1 MKYVLIT
8 GAYGGMGCAT
18 AKLLA
23 ERGCTV
29 FALDKTVREA
39 EENIIPIQAD
49 VTDSESVER
58 AFALVRSQT
67 GALDAIFH
75 FAGIYRLDSLVEMS
89 EERFTGIFNI
99 NLFGAYRINKAFLP
113 LLREGSRIV
122 LTTSELAPITPM
134 PFTGVYAVTK
144 AALEKYAESLRMEL
158 QLLGISV
165 SVIRPGAV
173 KTGLLSDSTRELNDF
188 CGNTRLYALNAE
200 KYRDVVD
207 RVEAK
212 NVPPEKIAKTA
223 VRALTARRPKYV
235 YNVNRNPLLRL
246 WNILPARWQT
256 AAIRRI
262 LQPKHGRQMDRTRSN
277 SR

>member
-1 MKYVLIT
+1 MKFVLIT
-8 GAYGGMGCAT
+8 GAYGGMGYAT
-18 AKLLA
+18 AKA
-23 ERGCTV
+23 FAARGDTV

-39 EENIIPIQAD
+39 EENIIPVQAD

-67 GALDAIFH
+67 DALDAILH
-75 FAGIYRLDSLVEMS
+75 FAGVYRLDSLVEMS

-122 LTTSELAPITPM
+122 LTTSELAPIAPM

-200 KYRDVVD
+200 KFRDVVD

-212 NVPPEKIAKTA
+212 NVPPERITKTA

-235 YNVNRNPLLRL
+235 YNINRNPLLRL
-246 WNILPARWQT
+246 WNVLPARWQT
-256 AAIRRI
+256 AVIRRI
-262 LQPKHGRQMDRTRSN
+262 LQPKHGRQTDRTRS
-277 SR
+277 SSL